1 MDKNSDWLSNE
12 DIYDLAGYLYD
23 SPIRLAIAD
32 LSGKILESA
41 DNKIMLEISKKV
53 DVDVDQEELL
63 KALKYDRDQFNKG
76 FRAGWDALGTEI
88 VRCRN
93 CKHRPKGTGANHD
106 LEFPDDLCPC
116 SCEDY
121 WYSWKPDDDWFCAN
135 GERESD
141 YDDD

>member
-1 MDKNSDWLSNE
+1 MDKNSDWLNHE
-12 DIYDLAGYLYD
+12 DVYDLAGYLYD
-23 SPIRLAIAD
+23 SPIRLA
-32 LSGKILESA
+32 LSDITSKLHESV
-41 DNKIMLEISKKV
+41 DNKIMAEVSRKMY
-53 DVDVDQEELL
+53 VDVDQDELL

-76 FRAGWDALGTEI
+76 FRAGWDALEKEI
-88 VRCRN
+88 VRCKD

-116 SCEDY
+116 GCEDY